1 MSLKTVFTL
10 NAIVAGF
17 FAAICLLIPTTMLSW
32 YGPNSTEALVM
43 MTRFFGV
50 GLLALA
56 LLTYFLKNAEL
67 NKDVK
72 SVILAIL
79 LSDIVGLIVA
89 LWAQY
94 KMVVNNLG
102 WLTVII
108 YGFFSL
114 ALYLQYKKK

>member
-1 MSLKTVFTL
+1 MSLKTVFIL

-17 FAAICLLIPTTMLSW
+17 FAVICLLIPTTMLSW

-56 LLTYFLKNAEL
+56 LLTYFLKDAAL

-79 LSDIVGLIVA
+79 LSDIVGFIVS
-89 LWAQY
+89 LWAVY
-94 KMVVNNLG
+94 RMVVNDLG

-108 YGFFSL
+108 YGFFSI
-114 ALYLQYKKK
+114 ALYLQYKK